1 MPVSKIISVLGAGD
15 GGDIPL
21 GDRKN
26 MAYMGSAVV
35 YGRGKA
41 VVTDTGMNTEM
52 GKIADAITKAEDGQ
66 TPLQK
71 KLAGLSKTLTFLVL
85 GICVFIFAFS
95 LFMERSTL
103 AGGDPALI
111 FKSVIDVFMVA
122 VSLAVAAVPEGL
134 AAVVTIVLS
143 IGVTNMSKKMQL
155 SASSPLLRRSAARR

>member
-71 KLAGLSKTLTFLVL
+71 SLRDSLRLSPSLCLES
-85 GICVFIFAFS
+85 AFS
-95 LFMERSTL
+95 SSRSRC
-103 AGGDPALI
+103 
-111 FKSVIDVFMVA
+111 S
-122 VSLAVAAVPEGL
+122 
-134 AAVVTIVLS
+134 
-143 IGVTNMSKKMQL
+143 
-155 SASSPLLRRSAARR
+155 

>member
-66 TPLQK
+66 TPTPEKACGDSLR
-71 KLAGLSKTLTFLVL
+71 LSPSSCLES
-85 GICVFIFAFS
+85 AFS
-95 LFMERSTL
+95 SSRSRCSWSAPL
-103 AGGDPALI
+103 
-111 FKSVIDVFMVA
+111 SR
-122 VSLAVAAVPEGL
+122 AAIP
-134 AAVVTIVLS
+134 
-143 IGVTNMSKKMQL
+143 
-155 SASSPLLRRSAARR
+155 R